1 MFNVHRLKRKPIT
14 IIRAASAYELTDYE
28 RRKLASVEE
37 NAQENRIEA
46 IRLNG
51 QLLEIDPS
59 SKTIDINLGDLAFKS
74 KILPSDMSEDEVFY
88 LACGDSEEELILQN

>member
-1 MFNVHRLKRKPIT
+1 MFKIHKPKRRPIA

-37 NAQENRIEA
+37 NAQENKIET

-51 QLLEIDPS
+51 QLLDIDPS

-74 KILPSDMSEDEVFY
+74 EILPSDMSDDEVFY
-88 LACGDSEEELILQN
+88 LTCDSEEELIIQN